1 MVETRKIPA
10 AALRMV
16 ADVEVGDNGDNATT
30 APVKILA
37 RSGNPVM
44 TPWFEYPVVHD
55 FASMSHKPRIILDH
69 MHDDYDSIG
78 YLNKFDTSTGDLVVS
93 GAIKSIESGDMAEK
107 LMKRSRA
114 GYPYEASID
123 WRGDC
128 DFEELGAN
136 QSTMVNGRDIAG
148 PAYIVRRWRL
158 RAVAICPHGAD
169 PNTSA
174 QFSDNDTI
182 TVSLVKFN
190 PDQSTPNGDKQM
202 SEETTPVEAEVKP
215 EVVETVV
222 DNDKKVET
230 EAKPEVVETTETSVE
245 TQEVVVETQTTEVE
259 TSTVEV
265 AQQTDVPDVQK
276 ESQPSEGE
284 RFLQV
289 FGDKG
294 GVYFAKGMTF
304 ESALLEHV
312 KQLSQENAEL
322 KQRMQASRGAETPVS
337 FSESP
342 DAHSEQSGLQDA
354 VNKMTAKGRNPA
366 VAKLAAALEL
376 RQKRKTK

>member
-30 APVKILA
+30 APIKVLA
-37 RSGNPVM
+37 RSGTPVM

-55 FASMSHKPRIILDH
+55 FASMTHKPRIILDH
-69 MHDDYDSIG
+69 MHDDMEPVG
-78 YLNKFDTSTGDLVVS
+78 YLNHFDAASGDLVVS
-93 GAIKSIESGDMAEK
+93 GAIKSIEPGDMAEK

-136 QSTMVNGRDIAG
+136 QSTMVNGRSITG

-158 RAVAICPHGAD
+158 RAVGIVPHGMD

-174 QFSDNDTI
+174 QFSEGDTI

-190 PDQSTPNGDKQM
+190 PDQSSPNGDSQM
-202 SEETTPVEAEVKP
+202 SVNAVVETEQVVETSVEDKKVEAEVKP
-215 EVVETVV
+215 EAVET
-222 DNDKKVET
+222 
-230 EAKPEVVETTETSVE
+230 KPDSVE

-265 AQQTDVPDVQK
+265 AEQMDVQTA
-276 ESQPSEGE
+276 ESHSPGE
-284 RFLQV
+284 RFLQT
-289 FGDKG
+289 FGEKG

-304 ESALLEHV
+304 EAALLEHV

-354 VNKMTAKGRNPA
+354 VNKMTAEGVPSA
-366 VAKLAAALEL
+366 VAKLAAALDL
-376 RQKRKTK
+376 RQKKRAK